1 MFFKTL
7 KKQINDLTE
16 EVESLKQDQK
26 NLFERI
32 EDLKK
37 ENQKIQRIL
46 QNHSHSEITGYF
58 YTGYKVAYPIGWATP
73 GLYVYKDGKEYSF
86 NWLCIENP
94 IFTQGETEDTVYVES
109 GDKGS
114 KYILDL
120 KNGTSILVSK
130 ESNEET

>member
-7 KKQINDLTE
+7 KKQINNLTS

-26 NLFERI
+26 NLYERI

-37 ENQKIQRIL
+37 ENQMIQRIL
-46 QNHSHSEITGYF
+46 QNHSHGEITGRF
-58 YTGYKVAYPIGWATP
+58 YNRYSGNCPFDYIIP

-86 NWLCIENP
+86 DWLYIENP
-94 IFTQGETEDTVYVES
+94 IFTQGDTEDTVYVES
-109 GDKGS
+109 GDKS
-114 KYILDL
+114 RKYILDL

-130 ESNEET
+130 ESIEDA